1 MQGAAVR
8 LFSWLARLLAW
19 VPPARGVSLWVRGNL
34 GSGLAVSEDI
44 IAQAGSQPIQRWG
57 MWKAER
63 RWEGHA
69 LALVARASVIRG
81 GGSFLT
87 PAGSFSFNLGWP
99 WGVGSSK
106 VGGS

>member
-19 VPPARGVSLWVRGNL
+19 VPPARGVFLRVRGSL

-44 IAQAGSQPIQRWG
+44 IAQAGSQAIQRWG
-57 MWKAER
+57 TWEAGR

-69 LALVARASVIRG
+69 LVARASVMRG

-106 VGGS
+106 VGGG